1 MDKLRLLEAVGNIM
15 TAIYDGEGYASIEAD
30 IRLLPMLKEYRE
42 IISRG
47 EKKSYATYYLAEK
60 YAISERTIRRA
71 VRRLNL

>member
-1 MDKLRLLEAVGNIM
+1 MDKLKLLDAVGSII
-15 TAIYDGEGYASIEAD
+15 TAIYGADVYAPIEAD

-42 IISRG
+42 IMARG